1 MLRGAVRSITT
12 PKDYVN
18 VPDDSFSFWFT
29 SIFYYLQAGFIWRP
43 HTIIQHEVTSSC
55 FILQRKRPVT
65 MIDYSEEELS

>member
-1 MLRGAVRSITT
+1 MRSVTT
-12 PKDYVN
+12 QKDYVS
-18 VPDDSFSFWFT
+18 VPNELFFGSHPFS
-29 SIFYYLQAGFIWRP
+29 YYLQAGFIWRP